1 MPEFDF
7 LDGQP
12 FWIVYFTLLGVV
24 LCRAQATYWIGRGLG
39 AGVTRS
45 RMGARLGPR
54 LDAARR
60 RIDRYGAPVVTLSFC
75 TVGVQTAVNLAA
87 GAMRMRFPRYL
98 AAMFVGSLI
107 WAGLWGVVIGGL
119 VGTWF
124 SLFLDSPWA
133 ALGVA
138 VLAAAVVAVMV
149 LRSRRSRTADGA
161 SEEPGD
167 PAEGA
172 SGAAE
177 DRSADEDGADTPG
190 NGGASDS
197 RRASTG

>member
-39 AGVTRS
+39 TGVSRS
-45 RMGARLGPR
+45 RVGARLGPR

-138 VLAAAVVAVMV
+138 ALAAAVVAAMV

-161 SEEPGD
+161 SGDTAEE
-167 PAEGA
+167 A
-172 SGAAE
+172 SGGAGGA
-177 DRSADEDGADTPG
+177 ADEALADTPG
-190 NGGASDS
+190 NDGAADTHRSGAS
-197 RRASTG
+197 RR

>member
-138 VLAAAVVAVMV
+138 ALASAVVAVMV
-149 LRSRRSRTADGA
+149 LRARRSR
-161 SEEPGD
+161 
-167 PAEGA
+167 
-172 SGAAE
+172 AAE
-177 DRSADEDGADTPG
+177 EAFEAPEDATD
-190 NGGASDS
+190 AH
-197 RRASTG
+197 RASAGSAPTRPDGSA

>member
-45 RMGARLGPR
+45 RVGARLGPR
-54 LDAARR
+54 LETARR

-75 TVGVQTAVNLAA
+75 TVGVQTAINLSA

-107 WAGLWGVVIGGL
+107 WAGLWGVVIGGV
-119 VGTWF
+119 VGTWLT
-124 SLFLDSPWA
+124 LFLESPWM
-133 ALGVA
+133 ALGVC
-138 VLAAAVVAVMV
+138 VLAAAVVALLV
-149 LRSRRSRTADGA
+149 LRARRRSRVDG
-161 SEEPGD
+161 PGD
-167 PAEGA
+167 A
-172 SGAAE
+172 
-177 DRSADEDGADTPG
+177 SADRGEASADTPEG
-190 NGGASDS
+190 DGGADS
-197 RRASTG
+197 RDVPTERAR

>member
-138 VLAAAVVAVMV
+138 ALASAVVAVMV
-149 LRSRRSRTADGA
+149 LRARRSRAAEEA
-161 SEEPGD
+161 SEEPEDAADAHRATAGQ
-167 PAEGA
+167 PGA
-172 SGAAE
+172 S
-177 DRSADEDGADTPG
+177 
-190 NGGASDS
+190 
-197 RRASTG
+197 RR

>member
-45 RMGARLGPR
+45 RIGARLGPR

-138 VLAAAVVAVMV
+138 ALAAAVVAVMV
-149 LRSRRSRTADGA
+149 LRARRSRTAERA
-161 SEEPGD
+161 
-167 PAEGA
+167 PAEPE
-172 SGAAE
+172 GAA
-177 DRSADEDGADTPG
+177 DPH
-190 NGGASDS
+190 
-197 RRASTG
+197 RASAG